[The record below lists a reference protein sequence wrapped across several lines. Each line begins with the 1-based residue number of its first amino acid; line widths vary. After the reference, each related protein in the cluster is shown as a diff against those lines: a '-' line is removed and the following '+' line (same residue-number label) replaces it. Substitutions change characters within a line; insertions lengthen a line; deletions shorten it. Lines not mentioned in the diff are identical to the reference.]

1 MFEINCK
8 IKRILF
14 SAGSRAAKLAF
25 SHGSGEDR
33 GGQGAPPPQFSEGGT
48 VSQLLDVSQVSY
60 KYMKLALCIVNQKSS
75 YLFSNNGT

>member
-33 GGQGAPPPQFSEGGT
+33 GGQGAPPPQFSEGAQYHSCWT
-48 VSQLLDVSQVSY
+48 YHRFLTS
-60 KYMKLALCIVNQKSS
+60 
-75 YLFSNNGT
+75 T